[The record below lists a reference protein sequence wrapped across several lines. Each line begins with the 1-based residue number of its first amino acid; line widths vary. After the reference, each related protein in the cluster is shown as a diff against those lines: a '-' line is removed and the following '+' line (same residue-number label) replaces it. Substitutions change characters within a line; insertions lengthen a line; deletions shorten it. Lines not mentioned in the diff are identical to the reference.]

1 MIEFPKYGK
10 HMWGVGLAASN
21 APVPTA
27 ALGAHECKSIVRAV
41 GDRFSWDDW
50 HRIYKPGRDLLHPPS
65 SSPFCLLPTPTPVSE
80 IGNWDHI
87 KP

>member
-27 ALGAHECKSIVRAV
+27 ALGARECEHTVRAV

-50 HRIYKPGRDLLHPPS
+50 QRIYKAGGDLLHPPS
-65 SSPFCLLPTPTPVSE
+65 SSPFCPPPPRPPPQ
-80 IGNWDHI
+80 
-87 KP
+87 K